1 MRPPPTH
8 TELTPIVNLPALYNP
23 RDLALIRRTA
33 LDTTDDEF
41 ALFIHCA
48 RSLRLDPLRRQ
59 VHAFV
64 FHKTDPKKRRLSLV
78 TSIEGFRAIAART
91 GNYRPDENEPSFMA
105 DEALKADTN
114 RPASSAAPS
123 GSGNTPRPMVPITGV
138 ARWEEFPPLKTVWV
152 DNQPTEPKVLDKAG
166 RWGDMSLLVLAKC
179 AEAQAIRKGWPED
192 LSNTFVGEEIE
203 QAALTLHPA
212 QAAAEGATRTSKTRT
227 NYAYPVG

>member
-8 TELTPIVNLPALYNP
+8 TELTPIVNLPALHNP

-41 ALFIHCA
+41 ALFIHWA

-78 TSIEGFRAIAART
+78 TSIEGFRAIAAR
-91 GNYRPDENEPSFMA
+91 GNYCPDENEPSFMA

-114 RPASSAAPS
+114 PAGLVSCLAIRHVQWFPSRASPAGRNSRRSRRS
-123 GSGNTPRPMVPITGV
+123 GSTTSRPNPR
-138 ARWEEFPPLKTVWV
+138 
-152 DNQPTEPKVLDKAG
+152 
-166 RWGDMSLLVLAKC
+166 
-179 AEAQAIRKGWPED
+179 
-192 LSNTFVGEEIE
+192 
-203 QAALTLHPA
+203 
-212 QAAAEGATRTSKTRT
+212 
-227 NYAYPVG
+227 